1 MAAVQKMVVMGFM
14 WGLAQMMEWDGFRFG
29 NTGVAPVL
37 GQFTADDES
46 FIARSGAFV
55 MPCTDQTVATCSAM
69 A

>member
-14 WGLAQMMEWDGFRFG
+14 WGLAQMMEWDGFRFS
-29 NTGVAPVL
+29 NTGVAAVL

-46 FIARSGAFV
+46 FTARSDAFV
-55 MPCTDQTVATCSAM
+55 MPCTHQTVATCSAM